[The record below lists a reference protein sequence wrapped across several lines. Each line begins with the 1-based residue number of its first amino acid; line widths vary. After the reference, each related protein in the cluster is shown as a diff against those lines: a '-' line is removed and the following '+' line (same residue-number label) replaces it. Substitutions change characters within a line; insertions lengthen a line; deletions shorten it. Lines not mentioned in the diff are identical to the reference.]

1 MDILEQAADGHE
13 ALTVEQQAQLAV
25 LKAPAADKQSER
37 PRKLEIDQS
46 KPASIAALVEFAK
59 FMLPRII
66 RKSDE
71 VVLALTV
78 CEDVKEFNRLANRVQ
93 KVIGNVPCMKN

>member
-1 MDILEQAADGHE
+1 M
-13 ALTVEQQAQLAV
+13 EQQAQLAV
-25 LKAPAADKQSER
+25 LKVPAADKQSER

-59 FMLPRII
+59 FIV

-71 VVLALTV
+71 VVLTLTAS
-78 CEDVKEFNRLANRVQ
+78 EDVKEFNRLANRARLVLH
-93 KVIGNVPCMKN
+93 GG